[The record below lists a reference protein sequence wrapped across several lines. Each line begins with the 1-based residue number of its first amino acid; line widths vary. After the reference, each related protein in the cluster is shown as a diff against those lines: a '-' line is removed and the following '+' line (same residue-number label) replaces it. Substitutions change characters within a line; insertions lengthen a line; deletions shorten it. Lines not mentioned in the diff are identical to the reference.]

1 MNGFT
6 LSRWFRW
13 LVNLTLLTF
22 AGWRNNLFVAD
33 TLIFNYYCPLNI
45 DILAHVCA

>member
-33 TLIFNYYCPLNI
+33 TLIFNMNV
-45 DILAHVCA
+45 DIMLRQFVMYVK